1 MKHTV
6 FASGDVVARATSNL
20 FYIWRGLLLLYV
32 PKQSFTLP
40 ILGGKDMLGKHR
52 EKENILEHLPIPSLR
67 PKTIKNIRYTI
78 GKILFGETQRKR
90 EKF

>member
-6 FASGDVVARATSNL
+6 FASGDDVARATSSL
-20 FYIWRGLLLLYV
+20 DQSIASLCPKTIFYTPYIRRKRYV
-32 PKQSFTLP
+32 RETQ
-40 ILGGKDMLGKHR
+40 R
-52 EKENILEHLPIPSLR
+52 EKENILFDFPIPSLR

-90 EKF
+90 EIF